1 MVWISLPKV
10 MLQEN
15 AKLFFGVYQR
25 QTYGLHMKWCP
36 PMGEVLFLLKGIN
49 MSVLVSV
56 AN

>member
-25 QTYGLHMKWCP
+25 QTYGLYMEWCP
-36 PMGEVLFLLKGIN
+36 PMGEVLVAN
-49 MSVLVSV
+49 MSVLVGV